1 VPAGAPT
8 HHTGAAPQPPRTP
21 ATIKAISSNSRQNA
35 PCPSVRVLLNGRRE
49 ARDSIARPGCSTE
62 GATHAQN
69 TDDVF
74 YACRQHWGTDAACQ
88 RAISK
93 SCHARAG
100 GRASGISAIAKYRV
114 ATNLHVSEVW
124 RDSRKREI
132 SVWTVPLASARSRPV
147 IAFHGVSASGAAR
160 IVGDHNRFRP
170 ASCSALPARTLG
182 RAGLGVEPACT
193 IPHPRSSVVPSPRFP
208 PSPFSYFS
216 PTQNTACSGRCPRR

>member
-1 VPAGAPT
+1 M
-8 HHTGAAPQPPRTP
+8 P

-147 IAFHGVSASGAAR
+147 IAFQGVG
-160 IVGDHNRFRP
+160 HF
-170 ASCSALPARTLG
+170 
-182 RAGLGVEPACT
+182 
-193 IPHPRSSVVPSPRFP
+193 IPKTPQVVPRSYICAVP
-208 PSPFSYFS
+208 PSTNSSTPVTKLES
-216 PTQNTACSGRCPRR
+216 PEVRKSATAAI